1 MNAALASP
9 RIFARRAIDQG
20 LNLLGYRS
28 CGSIGPNKVLILC
41 SASLHWDR
49 GKFHS
54 TLAQKFDSSRT
65 LTSSRSQTRL
75 IGQDISLIVSSS
87 SKSNFKANFYSCG
100 LYKHLK
106 QSRSGLETV
115 WHTFAYRLFGTATDR

>member
-9 RIFARRAIDQG
+9 RTSAWRAIDQG

-28 CGSIGPNKVLILC
+28 CDSICINKVLILC

-54 TLAQKFDSSRT
+54 ALAQKFDSSRT
-65 LTSSRSQTRL
+65 LTSSRPQTRL
-75 IGQDISLIVSSS
+75 GQDISLIISSS
-87 SKSNFKANFYSCG
+87 PKSNSKANSYPCG

-115 WHTFAYRLFGTATDR
+115 WHTFANRWFGTATDR